1 MHLHWTK
8 EKAKFEAQIVVVILW
23 MNAKSIKVQGKKG
36 GEREREKRQKYTYI
50 FLNC

>member
-23 MNAKSIKVQGKKG
+23 MNAKSIKVQGKKE
-36 GEREREKRQKYTYI
+36 GERERRERKI
-50 FLNC
+50 HIFFLNC